1 MAESLQ
7 GLCVQVLNFDTTLVL
22 HAWKTLV
29 KEVGRCR
36 AGLGEEEAG
45 NAELGLSVL
54 VQDLCAATTV
64 TFRKCLELGCS
75 GGGGQEFQRHLKACK
90 HLLSLLLVLLR
101 VSSREGGG
109 GRGREGGG
117 RGEAGRVMVGEAG
130 RVMVGE
136 AGRVV
141 GEARQ
146 GGWWAWHGEL
156 WAWQRGWWVRRGR
169 VWWDQT

>member
-1 MAESLQ
+1 MGYGDNLSACSAFAVAEALQ

-29 KEVGRCR
+29 KEVERCR
-36 AGLGEEEAG
+36 AGLGEEGAG
-45 NAELGLSVL
+45 NDELGLSVL

-101 VSSREGGG
+101 VSSREDDGGHG
-109 GRGREGGG
+109 MENCGCGRE
-117 RGEAGRVMVGEAG
+117 
-130 RVMVGE
+130 
-136 AGRVV
+136 
-141 GEARQ
+141 
-146 GGWWAWHGEL
+146 WWAWQG
-156 WAWQRGWWVRRGR
+156 GC
-169 VWWDQT
+169 DQMGNGGVVEPDMILIAGH